1 MSSTDQRLA
10 EIQSRADA
18 ATEPTDEGGWL
29 VYPGARWEVYSG
41 KLSKTS
47 SDVATTIFKEADAR
61 FIAAARTDVPRLVA
75 ALRAVLELC
84 GWSEEISRRVWEGK
98 GDPKCPWPDNAQ
110 TSVNDILTAIAAALE
125 PAPEQVTS

>member
-1 MSSTDQRLA
+1 MSSTEQRLA

-18 ATEPTDEGGWL
+18 AWVEPWRARHVGDQGNKSWHVVDEHSMFICSL
-29 VYPGARWEVYSG
+29 E
-41 KLSKTS
+41 
-47 SDVATTIFKEADAR
+47 DEAEAA